1 MAGSAVTPGRGVLGV
16 CRHSR
21 HGTERAVSTAL
32 RRSRRY
38 RSRPLTLRRWRERF
52 ARNAEEK
59 EQSPTRGAMAA
70 VELYELLLAAA
81 LAAARWLAPG
91 SLVGLLEHLLSDG
104 HRARALLCLS
114 AHVLFRVCSCRH
126 RPTAAGKEHPQ
137 DFNFYETS
145 IFPYMVR
152 VLRPPAF
159 ACTITHAFIRCHTR
173 SQPTNPCAPR
183 RDRWDRRPWR
193 RKRSSTWSHSSTTRC
208 SLPRVDSAAAPG
220 VSQRPAAPV
229 GALTAGPNQYQLCSS

>member
-1 MAGSAVTPGRGVLGV
+1 
-16 CRHSR
+16 
-21 HGTERAVSTAL
+21 
-32 RRSRRY
+32 
-38 RSRPLTLRRWRERF
+38 
-52 ARNAEEK
+52 
-59 EQSPTRGAMAA
+59 MAA
-70 VELYELLLAAA
+70 VELDGLLLSAA
-81 LAAARWLAPG
+81 LAAARRRAPG
-91 SLVGLLEHLLSDG
+91 SLVGLLEHFLPDG

-183 RDRWDRRPWR
+183 RDRWVCTVQSVCARPRPDRQTERSGHATCTYTR
-193 RKRSSTWSHSSTTRC
+193 RRSLARLSHMADGTSAREPSSRART
-208 SLPRVDSAAAPG
+208 SDAYFL
-220 VSQRPAAPV
+220 
-229 GALTAGPNQYQLCSS
+229 

>member
-1 MAGSAVTPGRGVLGV
+1 MTKKRS
-16 CRHSR
+16 S
-21 HGTERAVSTAL
+21 L
-32 RRSRRY
+32 RREAPWQLWSCMSCCWLL
-38 RSRPLTLRRWRERF
+38 RSLQHGGLHRVRWWACLNTF
-52 ARNAEEK
+52 
-59 EQSPTRGAMAA
+59 S
-70 VELYELLLAAA
+70 
-81 LAAARWLAPG
+81 
-91 SLVGLLEHLLSDG
+91 HDG

-126 RPTAAGKEHPQ
+126 RPTTAGKEHPQ

-145 IFPYMVR
+145 IFPYIVR

-193 RKRSSTWSHSSTTRC
+193 RKRSSTWSRSSDPRC
-208 SLPRVDSAAAPG
+208 SLPRVDSAAAPV
-220 VSQRPAAPV
+220 VSQRPAVPV
-229 GALTAGPNQYQLCSS
+229 GALTAGPNTNYVVAD